1 MMLRVQCDYLCRYS
15 CYYTTHTRHTH
26 TYQHT
31 TTIPLLSIAP
41 LYTAVD
47 SHARGKTAHA
57 ASIVSSSTELLLILS
72 ILGILLS
79 ILCILGSFAFCFGKA
94 GSSASVFRDNF
105 RTIFRVF
112 PLRGGPTFF
121 NSDQVGPQQYPC
133 PKDRHQ
139 SSET

>member
-1 MMLRVQCDYLCRYS
+1 MMLECSTTCVGIIVAIIQLIHDTHIPAHNNYTSAIYS
-15 CYYTTHTRHTH
+15 PILQSTHT
-26 TYQHT
+26 Q
-31 TTIPLLSIAP
+31 
-41 LYTAVD
+41 
-47 SHARGKTAHA
+47 GKTAHA
-57 ASIVSSSTELLLILS
+57 TLYSSSTELLLILS

-79 ILCILGSFAFCFGKA
+79 ILCILGSFAFCFGEA

-112 PLRGGPTFF
+112 PHRGGPTFF
-121 NSDQVGPQQYPC
+121 NFDQVGPQQYPC